1 MTKVDILLAAIGAYA
16 LLILVAN
23 TVLGI
28 IGIIKVGAPQ
38 VYDILMKLYART
50 YRTEAIEVK
59 RLFAMRPR
67 LLCPSANVLIV
78 YIVITIVLSIWN

>member
-1 MTKVDILLAAIGAYA
+1 MTKADILLAAIGAYA
-16 LLILVAN
+16 LVILVAN

-38 VYDILMKLYART
+38 VYDILMELYART
-50 YRTEAIEVK
+50 YRTEAVEVK
-59 RLFAMRPR
+59 KLYAMRPR

-78 YIVITIVLSIWN
+78 CIVITIILNIWN

>member
-38 VYDILMKLYART
+38 AYDILMELCART
-50 YRTEAIEVK
+50 YRTEAVEVK

-67 LLCPSANVLIV
+67 LLCPSANMLIV
-78 YIVITIVLSIWN
+78 CIVITIVLSIWN